1 MVSMIWCGI
10 DWAEHHHDVALVDN
24 DGNLVAKR
32 RIGDDAVGFTTLLSL
47 LAEHGVTADGGQA
60 TPIAIE
66 TASGLLP
73 VALLAAGFIVYA
85 INPLAA
91 SRYRDRYS
99 VSRAKSDAGD
109 AFVLANIL
117 RTDRSAHRPIPNDSE
132 LVRAVRVLAR
142 AQQDAVWDRQQA
154 QNKLRSLLR
163 EYYPSALETF
173 TDLAT
178 PVAREVLLLAPTPAH
193 AARLRRSSLTA
204 ALTRAGRQ
212 RGIAAEVERI
222 WAGLRGEQ
230 LRQPPLVEQAMGE
243 QALAYLRSLST
254 ASENADRL
262 QFAMA
267 ARFDE
272 HPDASL
278 ITSLPGLGPV
288 LGARILG
295 ELGDDRARFADAK
308 SVKAFA
314 GTAPVTRASGTKRVV
329 SMRIVRNK
337 RLGQAG
343 YLWAFSLLRQ
353 SPGAR
358 AHYDRR
364 REHGDS
370 HAAALRNLSNRY
382 MGILFHCL
390 QQRTPYDE
398 LKAFPTTPQ
407 HRAA

>member
-1 MVSMIWCGI
+1 MVP
-10 DWAEHHHDVALVDN
+10 
-24 DGNLVAKR
+24 
-32 RIGDDAVGFTTLLSL
+32 GDAGS
-47 LAEHGVTADGGQA
+47 VTA
-60 TPIAIE
+60 
-66 TASGLLP
+66 ASGLLP
-73 VALLAAGFIVYA
+73 AALLASGFIVYA

-117 RTDRSAHRPIPNDSE
+117 RTDRSAHRPVPSDSE

-142 AQQDAVWDRQQA
+142 AQQEAVWNRQQE

-163 EYYPSALETF
+163 EYYPSALQTF
-173 TDLAT
+173 ADVAA
-178 PVAREVLLLAPTPAH
+178 PVAREVLLIAPTPAH

-212 RGIAAEVERI
+212 RGIPAEVERI
-222 WAGLRGEQ
+222 WAGLRSEQ
-230 LRQPPLVEQAMGE
+230 LRQPPMVEDAMGE

-254 ASENADRL
+254 AAENTDRL
-262 QFAMA
+262 ETAMA
-267 ARFDE
+267 ARFDS
-272 HPDASL
+272 HPDAAL

-295 ELGDDRARFADAK
+295 ELGDDRSRFADAK

-343 YLWAFSLLRQ
+343 YLWTFSLLRQ

-390 QQRTPYDE
+390 QQRAAYDE
-398 LKAFPTTPQ
+398 LKAFPPTGQ

>member
-1 MVSMIWCGI
+1 
-10 DWAEHHHDVALVDN
+10 
-24 DGNLVAKR
+24 
-32 RIGDDAVGFTTLLSL
+32 
-47 LAEHGVTADGGQA
+47 
-60 TPIAIE
+60 
-66 TASGLLP
+66 
-73 VALLAAGFIVYA
+73 
-85 INPLAA
+85 
-91 SRYRDRYS
+91 
-99 VSRAKSDAGD
+99 
-109 AFVLANIL
+109 L

-154 QNKLRSLLR
+154 QNKLRSVLP

-173 TDLAT
+173 TDLAA
-178 PVAREVLLLAPTPAH
+178 PDAREVLQLAPTPAH

-212 RGIAAEVERI
+212 RGITAEVERI
-222 WAGLRGEQ
+222 WAGLRGKQ

-254 ASENADRL
+254 AFENAERL
-262 QFAMA
+262 QIALG

-272 HPDASL
+272 HPDATL

-329 SMRIVRNK
+329 SMRVVRNK

-390 QQRTPYDE
+390 QQCTPYDE
-398 LKAFPTTPQ
+398 MKAFPTNQQ
-407 HRAA
+407 HRTA

>member
-1 MVSMIWCGI
+1 MNRIWCGI
-10 DWAEHHHDVALVDN
+10 DWAEHHHDVALVDD

-32 RIGDDAVGFTTLLSL
+32 RIGDDAVGFTALLSL
-47 LAEHGVTADGGQA
+47 LAEHGASADRDHA

-73 VALLAAGFIVYA
+73 AALLASGFTVYA

-99 VSRAKSDAGD
+99 VSRSKSDTGD

-163 EYYPSALETF
+163 QYYPSALATF
-173 TDLAT
+173 ADLAT
-178 PVAREVLLLAPTPAH
+178 PAAREVLLLAPTPAH

-212 RGIAAEVERI
+212 RGIPAEVERI
-222 WAGLRGEQ
+222 MAGLRGDQ
-230 LRQPPLVEQAMGE
+230 LRQPRQVEQAMGE
-243 QALAYLRSLST
+243 QAIAYLRSLST
-254 ASENADRL
+254 AAENADRL
-262 QFAMA
+262 EAAMA
-267 ARFDE
+267 TRFDE
-272 HPDASL
+272 HPDAAL
-278 ITSLPGLGPV
+278 ITSMPGLGPV

-329 SMRIVRNK
+329 SMRVVRNK
-337 RLGQAG
+337 RLAQAG

-364 REHGDS
+364 RECGDS

-390 QQRTPYDE
+390 QQLTPYDE
-398 LKAFPTTPQ
+398 QKAFPPTGE